1 MSSSLVRKQLSP
13 SQQDPD
19 DEPSGKRTKP
29 NTNTIQ
35 VSGICAE
42 CALLDLDAAFQR
54 ASVLYRKVRDGT
66 AMPPPPGLQK
76 APDGRLYYADAICMH
91 QFGTRLSTPSNC
103 PMCMF
108 FKGMRVKVKPQTGV
122 SEQRYKLLAFR
133 SSESWMFRLDA
144 LEDSGSWDEMQDTVF
159 MAVVPDDDVIPA
171 VGHEEF
177 WLEKDIPSVGGI
189 YRLGAEESTETDYN
203 ILVRAREMEGGVSLK
218 LVRSWLDDMCR
229 KFHCGACGVVK
240 ECEPVE
246 RGFRLIDC
254 WAKKPAVKYKPWGT
268 TYAALSYVWGTSPAD
283 MEDWPRTVLDAV
295 AVTKELGLRY
305 LWVDRLCINQSD
317 NEEKGYLISR
327 MTTIYEAA
335 EFTIVAAAG
344 SGASHGLPGI
354 QNTPRNPQPKYF
366 LDSGSLL
373 LSTFPDPR
381 RDVLESSHWTRGWT
395 YQEGILSKR
404 RIVFTENQVYW
415 ECQGMATQE
424 SLNMPLFLTPS
435 SDDDDE
441 LRMADFMLTGI
452 FKNDAYSGGIASNQ
466 ADMVIMEDDAFR
478 LDYGFP
484 VHQEATTRAQLRS
497 LNEHIRAF
505 SKRNLS
511 YDLDVIPAFSG
522 ILGMYKTNENLSL
535 LHGMPIWYGDICGQS
550 GAQVSFA
557 LTVTS
562 WYHRAGS
569 SHQLFVAESC
579 ERRTHLPSWSWAAWK
594 GPMTW
599 RSPPNFEHGAFLEDL
614 ITSNAESLRF
624 LWAADVYLHHPDQ
637 QTPIHLRDISTHT
650 PSTTRIRVGEENPT
664 LINIKAPLV
673 LKYFTRKPTTKQW
686 SWVRRAGR
694 PGREP
699 LNVDSGGWDETWH
712 RIAGRLCFIA
722 VSVPMT
728 GEEWTKRHEDGKLVS
743 VLMFASRDPSSE
755 HARARFLTL
764 RKVES
769 VEGGERWERVGVVA
783 LIVPSV
789 SLVRCVTVGD
799 FLKQVPVRE
808 GDGEIVVQ

>member
-1 MSSSLVRKQLSP
+1 MSSSLVRKQLSS

-19 DEPSGKRTKP
+19 DEPSGKRNKP
-29 NTNTIQ
+29 NSI
-35 VSGICAE
+35 SEICAK
-42 CALLDLDAAFQR
+42 CANLDLDTAFQR
-54 ASVLYRKVRDGT
+54 ASMLYRKVRDGT
-66 AMPPPPGLQK
+66 ALPPPPGLQK
-76 APDGRLYYADAICMH
+76 SPDGRLYYSDAICMH
-91 QFGTRLSTPSNC
+91 RFETRLSTLSNC
-103 PMCMF
+103 PLCMF
-108 FKGMRVKVKPQTGV
+108 FREMRVKAQPGV
-122 SEQRYKLLAFR
+122 VDQSFKLLAFR
-133 SSESWMFRLDA
+133 SSESWMFRLDT
-144 LEDSGSWDEMQDTVF
+144 LEDSPSWGEIQDTVF

-189 YRLGAEESTETDYN
+189 YRLRAEESPETDHN
-203 ILVRAREMEGGVSLK
+203 ILVRAREMERGVDLK
-218 LVRSWLDDMCR
+218 LVRSWLDDVCR
-229 KFHCGACGVVK
+229 KYHCKACGVVK
-240 ECEPVE
+240 DCEPVE

-254 WAKKPAVKYKPWGT
+254 WGKVPVVKDKPWGT
-268 TYAALSYVWGTSPAD
+268 TYAALSYVWGISPTD
-283 MEDWPRTVLDAV
+283 LEDWPKTVLDAV

-305 LWVDRLCINQSD
+305 IWVDRLCINQND
-317 NEEKGYLISR
+317 NDEKGYLISR

-354 QNTPRNPQPKYF
+354 RSTPRNPQPKYF

-381 RDVLESSHWTRGWT
+381 RDVLESAHWTRGWT

-404 RIVFTENQVYW
+404 RIVFTESQVYW

-424 SLNMPLFLTPS
+424 SLNMPLFLTS
-435 SDDDDE
+435 SDDDDSE

-466 ADMVIMEDDAFR
+466 EDMVIMEDDAFR

-484 VHQEATTRAQLRS
+484 VHQGATTRAQLRS

-505 SKRNLS
+505 SKRNLG
-511 YDLDVIPAFSG
+511 YDSDVLPAFSG
-522 ILGMYKTNENLSL
+522 ILGMYKSNENLSL
-535 LHGMPIWYGDICGQS
+535 LHGMPVWYGDICSQS
-550 GAQVSFA
+550 GAQISFA

-569 SHQLFVAESC
+569 SHQLFVSEAC
-579 ERRTHLPSWSWAAWK
+579 DRRTTHLPSWSWAAWK
-594 GPMTW
+594 GPVTW
-599 RSPPNFEHGAFLEDL
+599 RSPPNFEHGAFLGDL
-614 ITSNAESLRF
+614 IASNAESLKF
-624 LWAADVYLHHPDQ
+624 LWAADVSLIHPDQ
-637 QTPIHLRDISTHT
+637 QTPIHLRDISANAQ
-650 PSTTRIRVGEENPT
+650 STTRNRVGEENPT
-664 LINIKAPLV
+664 LIHIKSPLV
-673 LKYFTRKPTTKQW
+673 LKYFNRKPTAKQW
-686 SWVRRAGR
+686 SWVRKAGR

-699 LNVDSGGWDETWH
+699 FNADSGGWDETWH
-712 RIAGRLCFIA
+712 RIAGRLSFIA
-722 VSVPMT
+722 MSVAMT
-728 GEEWTKRHEDGKLVS
+728 GEEWTRRHERGELVS

-769 VEGGERWERVGVVA
+769 VEGEERWERVGVVA

-789 SLVRCVTVGD
+789 SLVKCVGVQD
-799 FLKQVPVRE
+799 FLKQIPVRE
-808 GDGEIVVQ
+808 GDGEMVIQ